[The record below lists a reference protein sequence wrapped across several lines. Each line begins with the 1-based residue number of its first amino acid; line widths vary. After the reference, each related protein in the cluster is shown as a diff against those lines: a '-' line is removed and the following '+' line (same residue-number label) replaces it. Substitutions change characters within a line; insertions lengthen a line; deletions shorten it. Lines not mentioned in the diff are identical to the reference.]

1 MLRHQTIA
9 GLFSRCSMQSSARA
23 NLSATA
29 GSARLSVTHCWSQT
43 RAESKGG
50 DIWIQRPLLS
60 LYPSQTPLPQSTFPP
75 SLRRRPSCGPAANPC
90 VKLCSATLVGVG
102 SYEQL
107 ETGEEHICPH
117 GLCPPLPPVCV
128 SRMWLRVRP
137 HCCRYFFFSPAFF
150 PASKRRAPSA
160 LTQHRERRK
169 STGESGSG
177 HFSRLPHSGRTVRT
191 HSLNCP
197 PPDPPRAMTAS
208 CVRPMRCFRWGGQT
222 CLSVP
227 GAAQTRTPCELF

>member
-1 MLRHQTIA
+1 MVRLNA
-9 GLFSRCSMQSSARA
+9 ARA
-23 NLSATA
+23 RCKAAFLTHTFSIDRKA
-29 GSARLSVTHCWSQT
+29 SVV
-43 RAESKGG
+43 
-50 DIWIQRPLLS
+50 PLLS

-107 ETGEEHICPH
+107 EPGEEHICPH
-117 GLCPPLPPVCV
+117 GLCLCLPCA
-128 SRMWLRVRP
+128 SLECGCESVRTAVGT
-137 HCCRYFFFSPAFF
+137 FFFSPAFF

-169 STGESGSG
+169 STGDSGSG

-222 CLSVP
+222 CLSVL
-227 GAAQTRTPCELF
+227 GAAQTRTPCELFS